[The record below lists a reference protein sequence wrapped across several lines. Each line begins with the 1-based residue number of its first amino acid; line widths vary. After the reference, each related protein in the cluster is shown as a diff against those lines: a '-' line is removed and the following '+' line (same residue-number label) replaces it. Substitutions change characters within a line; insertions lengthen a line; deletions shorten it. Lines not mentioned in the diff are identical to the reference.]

1 MGLSNLR
8 SLAVSESRTL
18 GKSFGHFAADIK
30 LAHSV
35 FALPFAASAFFI
47 GSIPLP
53 SLKHTILLVICMVTA
68 RTTAMG
74 MNRFLDRHID
84 LSNPRTRSRKI
95 PSGQLSAFQSLFW
108 SLMAAVLF
116 VFAAVSLSPLAG
128 YLAIPLLVVLIAYS
142 WMKRLSWI
150 THWYLGLCL
159 GLAPMAIE
167 IAMTGTL
174 SLPIFLLGL
183 AVTFWTGGFDIL
195 YSLQDMDFDKKLGL
209 YSVPSKFGPAKA
221 IWLSRISFCLMICL
235 LSAVGLMA
243 NRGYVYFWGVFF
255 VGVILIAEHWL
266 VREAKHTG
274 KSHHIGIAF
283 FNINAWVSVVFFA
296 FVALDYWVR
305 S

>member
-1 MGLSNLR
+1 MALSDLR
-8 SLAVSESRTL
+8 SLAVSESRNL

-35 FALPFAASAFFI
+35 FAMPFAASAFFI
-47 GSIPLP
+47 GGIPLP
-53 SLKHTILLVICMVTA
+53 SLKHAILLVICMVTA
-68 RTTAMG
+68 RSTAMG
-74 MNRFLDRHID
+74 MNRFLDRNID

-108 SLMAAVLF
+108 SIIAATLF

-128 YLAIPLLVVLIAYS
+128 YLAIPLLTVLVAYS
-142 WMKRLSWI
+142 WMKRVTWM

-167 IAMTGTL
+167 IAMTGVL
-174 SLPIFLLGL
+174 SLPIFLLGS

-221 IWLSRISFCLMICL
+221 IWLSRVSFALMVSL
-235 LSAVGLMA
+235 LAVVGHLA
-243 NRGYVYFWGVFF
+243 NRGYAYFLGVVV
-255 VGVILIAEHWL
+255 VGVILAIEHWM
-266 VREAKHTG
+266 VRDAKRTG
-274 KSHHIGIAF
+274 QSRHIGVVF
-283 FNINAWVSVVFFA
+283 FNVNAWVSVVFFA
-296 FVALDYWVR
+296 FVALDYWGR
-305 S
+305 P